1 MGLIALVIFTT
12 LSGTS
17 LLDWI
22 IESRVFAMLIVF
34 ELVIVAIMV
43 FVAVKLFRFQF
54 LTSYIFFVD
63 YSIILK

>member
-43 FVAVKLFRFQF
+43 FVAVKLFKVRSEF
-54 LTSYIFFVD
+54 
-63 YSIILK
+63 K